1 MKKWHQ
7 ACLLTVF
14 LGALS
19 VPVFAETPDLI
30 DQNGYTKE
38 FKTHDTDNNAKL
50 SPSELT
56 DDKYFNSGGF
66 AKADKNKNGSLSED
80 EYATYKSN
88 VQQRESKRVAADSAI
103 TSKIKSKYLVEKNFR
118 SFDVSVETK
127 DKIVM
132 LSGFVDNEATKTRAE
147 QIAKN
152 VKGVKE
158 VRNGLM
164 VKP

>member
-1 MKKWHQ
+1 MKKFQQ
-7 ACLLTVF
+7 ACLLTVI
-14 LGALS
+14 LS
-19 VPVFAETPDLI
+19 AISLPILAETPDLI
-30 DQNGYTKE
+30 DQNGYRKE
-38 FKTHDTDNNAKL
+38 FKSWDTDNNTKL
-50 SPSELT
+50 SPSELK

-66 AKADKNKNGSLSED
+66 AKADKNKNGSLNED
-80 EYATYKSN
+80 EYSTYKSD
-88 VQQRESKRVAADSAI
+88 VQQRESKRVAGDSAI
-103 TSKIKSKYLVEKNFR
+103 TTKIKSKYLVEKNFR

-132 LSGFVDNEATKTRAE
+132 LSGFVDNEETKKRAGE
-147 QIAKN
+147 IASR

>member
-1 MKKWHQ
+1 MKKFQQ
-7 ACLLTVF
+7 ACLLTVI
-14 LGALS
+14 LS
-19 VPVFAETPDLI
+19 AISLSILAETPDLI
-30 DQNGYTKE
+30 DQNGYRKE
-38 FKTHDTDNNAKL
+38 FKSWDTDNNTKL
-50 SPSELT
+50 SPSELK

-66 AKADKNKNGSLSED
+66 AKADKNKNGSLNED
-80 EYATYKSN
+80 EYSTYKSD
-88 VQQRESKRVAADSAI
+88 VQQRESKRVAGDSAI
-103 TSKIKSKYLVEKNFR
+103 TTKIKSKYLVEKNFR

-132 LSGFVDNEATKTRAE
+132 LSGFVDNEETKKRAGE
-147 QIAKN
+147 IASR

>member
-1 MKKWHQ
+1 MKKFQ
-7 ACLLTVF
+7 KICLLTIIF
-14 LGALS
+14 GAISL
-19 VPVFAETPDLI
+19 PVLAETPDLI

-38 FKTHDTDNNAKL
+38 FKTWDTDNNTKL
-50 SPSELT
+50 SPSELKE
-56 DDKYFNSGGF
+56 DKYFNSGGF

-88 VQQRESKRVAADSAI
+88 VQQKESKRVAGDSAI
-103 TSKIKSKYLVEKNFR
+103 TTKIKSKFLVEKNFR

-132 LSGFVDNEATKTRAE
+132 LSGFVDNEETKKRAGE
-147 QIAKN
+147 IASR
-152 VKGVKE
+152 VAGVKQ